1 MLDVNKLAKGDRII
15 YSEGGVK
22 RKYLVAD
29 LSYLPKW
36 VYVRGIH
43 EDGSQD
49 SFQYAWYVD
58 RMETDK
64 MEKVYEWCDWRKYT
78 CPDGGIAKYKTNRRD
93 IVFKRDGIEVSTSC
107 HDDDIFDL
115 NYGLGLCWDRWSKSQ
130 NVSADS
136 ASSTKVAPK
145 KINMNEL
152 QGQKFGDY
160 VAIKIAGKDKSR
172 HNIWECICPI
182 CGDTIYATAY
192 DLMHGRKNTVCNK
205 CKDKKEKSES
215 SQISSKYSQISSKDY
230 ETTVHIGD
238 PYPCG
243 SDSTTSKAITTTST
257 TWYSDGSIVTT
268 CSDFADDTTTTK
280 VTNTAIAK
288 DYPDFVALGDYI
300 NYREIK
306 KDLLDYP
313 VYYKIAHCIPAD
325 LTFYGDTAKRIDK
338 LFNLSYIFKANGYE
352 DSCDVGEVIF
362 ESNVFTLL
370 PNKKKFAPV
379 EDKDLE
385 YCLNDLAFLCA
396 RERIKYLAMPRICCG
411 SNKKDWNTVKTMILE
426 AFNDVYTKASETA
439 NTNEELPEEIYI
451 DFCYQ

>member
-15 YSEGGVK
+15 YTDGEVK
-22 RKYLVAD
+22 RKYLVTD

-36 VYVRGIH
+36 VYVRGIY

-49 SFQYAWYVD
+49 NFQYAWYVD

-107 HDDDIFDL
+107 HDDDIFNL
-115 NYGLGLCWDRWSKSQ
+115 NYGLGLCWDRWNDSQ
-130 NVSADS
+130 NISADS
-136 ASSTKVAPK
+136 TSSAKVAPK

-160 VAIKIAGKDKSR
+160 VAIEIAGKDKSR
-172 HNIWECICPI
+172 HNIWKCTCPN
-182 CGDTIYATAY
+182 CGDVIYATAY

-205 CKDKKEKSES
+205 CKDKKLKEQEA
-215 SQISSKYSQISSKDY
+215 SQISTKDY
-230 ETTVHIGD
+230 EFVGYLQTVD
-238 PYPCG
+238 ENE
-243 SDSTTSKAITTTST
+243 SLDKADAIAMTST
-257 TWYSDGSIVTT
+257 TWYDDGSIITT
-268 CSDFADDTTTTK
+268 CSDFTNGATTTK
-280 VTNTAIAK
+280 VTNTAIGK
-288 DYPDFVALGDYI
+288 EDPEFVAVGDYI
-300 NYREIK
+300 NYREVK

-325 LTFYGDTAKRIDK
+325 LTFYGDTANRINT
-338 LFNLSYIFKANGYE
+338 LFNLSHIFKDNGYE
-352 DSCDVGEVIF
+352 DICEAGEVIF
-362 ESNVFTLL
+362 EGNVFTLL
-370 PNKKKFAPV
+370 PNRAKFTPV

-385 YCLNDLAFLCA
+385 YCLNDLAFLCV

-411 SNKKDWNTVKTMILE
+411 RNKKDWDTVKTMILD
-426 AFNDVYTKASETA
+426 AFNNAYTKASEST
-439 NTNEELPEEIYI
+439 NTNNEEPEEIYI

>member
-1 MLDVNKLAKGDRII
+1 MLDVNKLAKGDKII
-15 YSEGGVK
+15 FTEDGVK
-22 RKYLVAD
+22 RKYLVTD

-107 HDDDIFDL
+107 HDDDIFNL
-115 NYGLGLCWDRWSKSQ
+115 NYGLGLCWDRWNNSQ
-130 NVSADS
+130 NAS
-136 ASSTKVAPK
+136 ASSTSSTRITPK
-145 KINMNEL
+145 KINVNKLE
-152 QGQKFGDY
+152 GEKFGDY
-160 VAIKIAGKDKSR
+160 VAIQIAGKDKSR
-172 HNIWECICPI
+172 HNIWQCACPN
-182 CGDTIYATAY
+182 CGDVIYATAY

-205 CKDKKEKSES
+205 CKEKKEKELES
-215 SQISSKYSQISSKDY
+215 SQISTKDY
-230 ETTVHIGD
+230 EFVGYLQAVNENESLD
-238 PYPCG
+238 EA
-243 SDSTTSKAITTTST
+243 DAIAMTST
-257 TWYSDGSIVTT
+257 TWYSDGSIITT
-268 CSDFADDTTTTK
+268 CSDFTDGATTTK
-280 VTNTAIAK
+280 VTNTAIGK
-288 DYPDFVALGDYI
+288 EDPEFVAVGDYI

-306 KDLLDYP
+306 KDLLNYP

-338 LFNLSYIFKANGYE
+338 LFSLSHIFKNIDKESYKASQIIYE
-352 DSCDVGEVIF
+352 G
-362 ESNVFTLL
+362 NVFTLL
-370 PNKKKFAPV
+370 VNEKKFAPV
-379 EDKDLE
+379 EDEDLKE
-385 YCLNDLAFLCA
+385 CLNSLAYLCLA
-396 RERIKYLAMPRICCG
+396 DHVKYLAMPRICCG
-411 SNKKDWNTVKTMILE
+411 RNKKDWNTVKTMILD
-426 AFNDVYTKASETA
+426 AFSNAYTKASEFA

>member
-1 MLDVNKLAKGDRII
+1 MLDVNKLAKGDKII
-15 YSEGGVK
+15 FTEDGVK
-22 RKYLVAD
+22 RKYLVTD

-107 HDDDIFDL
+107 HDDDIFNL
-115 NYGLGLCWDRWSKSQ
+115 NYGLGLCWDRWNNSQ
-130 NVSADS
+130 NAST
-136 ASSTKVAPK
+136 SSTSSTRITPK
-145 KINMNEL
+145 KINVNKLE
-152 QGQKFGDY
+152 GEKFGDY
-160 VAIKIAGKDKSR
+160 VAIQIAGKDKSR
-172 HNIWECICPI
+172 HNIWQCACPN
-182 CGDTIYATAY
+182 CGDVIYATAY

-205 CKDKKEKSES
+205 CKDKKLKEQEA
-215 SQISSKYSQISSKDY
+215 SQISTKDY
-230 ETTVHIGD
+230 EFVGYLQAVD
-238 PYPCG
+238 ENE
-243 SDSTTSKAITTTST
+243 SLDKADAIAMTST
-257 TWYSDGSIVTT
+257 TWYSDGSIITT
-268 CSDFADDTTTTK
+268 CSDFTDDTTTTK
-280 VTNTAIAK
+280 VTNTAISK
-288 DYPDFVALGDYI
+288 EDPEFVAVGDYI
-300 NYREIK
+300 NYREVK

-325 LTFYGDTAKRIDK
+325 LTFYGDTANRINT
-338 LFNLSYIFKANGYE
+338 LFNLSHIFKVNGYE
-352 DSCDVGEVIF
+352 DICEAGEIIF
-362 ESNVFTLL
+362 EGNVFTLL
-370 PNKKKFAPV
+370 PNKAKFTSV

-385 YCLNDLAFLCA
+385 YCLNDLAFLCV

-411 SNKKDWNTVKTMILE
+411 RNKKDWNTVKTMILD
-426 AFNDVYTKASETA
+426 AFSNAYTKASEFT

>member
-1 MLDVNKLAKGDRII
+1 MLDVNKLAKGDKII
-15 YSEGGVK
+15 FTEDGVK
-22 RKYLVAD
+22 RKYLVTD

-107 HDDDIFDL
+107 HDDDIFNL
-115 NYGLGLCWDRWSKSQ
+115 NYGLGLCWDRWNNSQ
-130 NVSADS
+130 NVSA
-136 ASSTKVAPK
+136 SSTSSTRITPK
-145 KINMNEL
+145 KINVNKLE
-152 QGQKFGDY
+152 GEKFGDY
-160 VAIKIAGKDKSR
+160 VAIEIAGKDKSR
-172 HNIWECICPI
+172 HNIWKCACPI

-192 DLMHGRKNTVCNK
+192 DLMHKRKNTVCNK
-205 CKDKKEKSES
+205 CKEKKEKELES
-215 SQISSKYSQISSKDY
+215 SQTSTDVKNY
-230 ETTVHIGD
+230 EFVGYLQAVNENESLD
-238 PYPCG
+238 EA
-243 SDSTTSKAITTTST
+243 DAIAMTST
-257 TWYSDGSIVTT
+257 TWYSDGSIITT
-268 CSDFADDTTTTK
+268 CSDFTDGATTTK
-280 VTNTAIAK
+280 VTNTAIGK
-288 DYPDFVALGDYI
+288 EDPEFVAVGDYI

-306 KDLLDYP
+306 KDLLNYP

-338 LFNLSYIFKANGYE
+338 LFSLSHIFKNIDKESYKASQIIYE
-352 DSCDVGEVIF
+352 G
-362 ESNVFTLL
+362 NVFTLL
-370 PNKKKFAPV
+370 VNEKKFAPV
-379 EDKDLE
+379 EDEDLKE
-385 YCLNDLAFLCA
+385 CLNSLAYLCLA
-396 RERIKYLAMPRICCG
+396 DHVKYLAMPRICCG
-411 SNKKDWNTVKTMILE
+411 SNKKDWNTVKTMILD
-426 AFNDVYTKASETA
+426 AFSNAYTKASEFA

>member
-1 MLDVNKLAKGDRII
+1 MLDVNKLAKGDKII
-15 YSEGGVK
+15 FTEDGVK

-78 CPDGGIAKYKTNRRD
+78 CPDGGIEKYKTNRRD

-107 HDDDIFDL
+107 HDDDIFNL
-115 NYGLGLCWDRWSKSQ
+115 NYGLGLCWDRWNNSQ
-130 NVSADS
+130 NAS
-136 ASSTKVAPK
+136 ASSTSSTRITPK
-145 KINMNEL
+145 KINVNKLE
-152 QGQKFGDY
+152 GEKFGDY
-160 VAIKIAGKDKSR
+160 VAIEIAGKDKSR
-172 HNIWECICPI
+172 HNIWKCACPI

-192 DLMHGRKNTVCNK
+192 DLMHKRKNTVCNK
-205 CKDKKEKSES
+205 CKEKKEKELES
-215 SQISSKYSQISSKDY
+215 SQTSTKDY
-230 ETTVHIGD
+230 EFVGYLQAVNENESLD
-238 PYPCG
+238 EA
-243 SDSTTSKAITTTST
+243 DAIAMTST
-257 TWYSDGSIVTT
+257 TWYSDGSIITT
-268 CSDFADDTTTTK
+268 CNDFTDGATTTK
-280 VTNTAIAK
+280 VTNTAIGK
-288 DYPDFVALGDYI
+288 EDPEFVAVGDYI

-306 KDLLDYP
+306 KDLLNYP

-338 LFNLSYIFKANGYE
+338 LFSLSHIFKNIDKESCKASQIIYE
-352 DSCDVGEVIF
+352 G
-362 ESNVFTLL
+362 NVFTLL
-370 PNKKKFAPV
+370 VNEKKFAPV
-379 EDKDLE
+379 EDEDLKE
-385 YCLNDLAFLCA
+385 CLNSLAYLCLA
-396 RERIKYLAMPRICCG
+396 DHVKYLAMPKICCG
-411 SNKKDWNTVKTMILE
+411 RNKKDWNTVKTMILD
-426 AFNDVYTKASETA
+426 AFSNAYTKASEFA

>member
-230 ETTVHIGD
+230 ENTVHIGD

-280 VTNTAIAK
+280 VTNTAIGK
-288 DYPDFVALGDYI
+288 EDPEFVAVGDYI

-306 KDLLDYP
+306 KDLLNYP

-338 LFNLSYIFKANGYE
+338 LFSLSHIFKNIDKESYKASQIIYE
-352 DSCDVGEVIF
+352 G
-362 ESNVFTLL
+362 NVFTLL
-370 PNKKKFAPV
+370 VNEKKFAPV
-379 EDKDLE
+379 EDEDLKE
-385 YCLNDLAFLCA
+385 CLNSLAYLCLA
-396 RERIKYLAMPRICCG
+396 DHVKYLAMPRICCG
-411 SNKKDWNTVKTMILE
+411 RNKKDWNTVKTMILD
-426 AFNDVYTKASETA
+426 AFSNAYTKASEFA

>member
-1 MLDVNKLAKGDRII
+1 MLDVNKLAKGDKII
-15 YSEGGVK
+15 FTEDGVK
-22 RKYLVAD
+22 RKYLVTD

-107 HDDDIFDL
+107 HDDDIFNL
-115 NYGLGLCWDRWSKSQ
+115 NYGLGLCWDRWNNSQ
-130 NVSADS
+130 NAS
-136 ASSTKVAPK
+136 ASSTSSTRITPK
-145 KINMNEL
+145 KINVNKLE
-152 QGQKFGDY
+152 GEKFGDY
-160 VAIKIAGKDKSR
+160 VAIQIAGKDKSR
-172 HNIWECICPI
+172 HNIWQCACPN
-182 CGDTIYATAY
+182 CGDVIYATAY

-205 CKDKKEKSES
+205 CKDKKLKEQEA
-215 SQISSKYSQISSKDY
+215 SQISTKDY
-230 ETTVHIGD
+230 EFVGYLQAVD
-238 PYPCG
+238 ENE
-243 SDSTTSKAITTTST
+243 SLDKADAIAMTST
-257 TWYSDGSIVTT
+257 TWYSDGSIITT
-268 CSDFADDTTTTK
+268 CSDFTDDTTTTK
-280 VTNTAIAK
+280 VTNTAISK
-288 DYPDFVALGDYI
+288 EDPEFVSVGDYI
-300 NYREIK
+300 NYREVK

-379 EDKDLE
+379 ENKDLE

>member
-1 MLDVNKLAKGDRII
+1 MLDVNKLAKGDKII
-15 YSEGGVK
+15 FTEDGVK
-22 RKYLVAD
+22 RKYLVTD

-107 HDDDIFDL
+107 HDDDIFNL
-115 NYGLGLCWDRWSKSQ
+115 NYGLGLCWDRWNNSQ
-130 NVSADS
+130 NAS
-136 ASSTKVAPK
+136 ASSTSSTRITPK
-145 KINMNEL
+145 KINVNKLE
-152 QGQKFGDY
+152 GEKFGDY
-160 VAIKIAGKDKSR
+160 VAIQIAGKDKSR
-172 HNIWECICPI
+172 HNIWQCACPN
-182 CGDTIYATAY
+182 CGDVIYATAY

-205 CKDKKEKSES
+205 CKDKKLKEQEA
-215 SQISSKYSQISSKDY
+215 SQISTKDY
-230 ETTVHIGD
+230 EFVGYLQAVD
-238 PYPCG
+238 ENE
-243 SDSTTSKAITTTST
+243 SLDKADAIAMTST
-257 TWYSDGSIVTT
+257 TWYSDGSIITT
-268 CSDFADDTTTTK
+268 CSDFTDDTTTTK
-280 VTNTAIAK
+280 VTNTAISK
-288 DYPDFVALGDYI
+288 EDPEFVAVGDYI
-300 NYREIK
+300 NYREVK

-325 LTFYGDTAKRIDK
+325 LTFYGDTANRINT
-338 LFNLSYIFKANGYE
+338 LFNLSHIFKVNGYE
-352 DSCDVGEVIF
+352 DICEAGEIIF
-362 ESNVFTLL
+362 EGNVFTLL
-370 PNKKKFAPV
+370 PNKAKFTSV

-385 YCLNDLAFLCA
+385 YCLNDLAFLCV

-411 SNKKDWNTVKTMILE
+411 RNKKDWDTVKTMILD
-426 AFNDVYTKASETA
+426 AFNKAYTKASEFA
-439 NTNEELPEEIYI
+439 NPHNEEPEEIYI

>member
-1 MLDVNKLAKGDRII
+1 MLDVNKLAKGDKII
-15 YSEGGVK
+15 FTEDGVK
-22 RKYLVAD
+22 RKYLVTD

-107 HDDDIFDL
+107 HDDDIFNL
-115 NYGLGLCWDRWSKSQ
+115 NYGLGLCWDRWNNSQ
-130 NVSADS
+130 NAS
-136 ASSTKVAPK
+136 ASSTSSARITPK
-145 KINMNEL
+145 KINVNKLE
-152 QGQKFGDY
+152 GEKFGDY
-160 VAIKIAGKDKSR
+160 VAIEIAGKDNSR
-172 HNIWECICPI
+172 HNIWKCVCPI

-192 DLMHGRKNTVCNK
+192 DLMHKRKNTVCNK
-205 CKDKKEKSES
+205 CKEKKEKELES
-215 SQISSKYSQISSKDY
+215 SQISTKDY
-230 ETTVHIGD
+230 EFVGYLQAVD
-238 PYPCG
+238 ENE
-243 SDSTTSKAITTTST
+243 SLDKADAIAMTST
-257 TWYSDGSIVTT
+257 TWYSDGSIITT
-268 CSDFADDTTTTK
+268 CSDFTDDTTTTK
-280 VTNTAIAK
+280 VTNTAISK
-288 DYPDFVALGDYI
+288 EDPEFVAVGDYI
-300 NYREIK
+300 NYREVK

-325 LTFYGDTAKRIDK
+325 LTFYGDTANRINT
-338 LFNLSYIFKANGYE
+338 LFNLSHIFKVNGYE
-352 DSCDVGEVIF
+352 DICEAGEIIF
-362 ESNVFTLL
+362 EGNVFTLL
-370 PNKKKFAPV
+370 PNRAKFTPV

-385 YCLNDLAFLCA
+385 YCLNDLAFLCV

-411 SNKKDWNTVKTMILE
+411 RNKKDWNTVKTMILD
-426 AFNDVYTKASETA
+426 AFSNAYTKASEFA

>member
-1 MLDVNKLAKGDRII
+1 MLDVNKLAKGDKII
-15 YSEGGVK
+15 FTEDGVK
-22 RKYLVAD
+22 RKYLVTD

-107 HDDDIFDL
+107 HDDDIFNL
-115 NYGLGLCWDRWSKSQ
+115 NYGLGLCWDRWNDSQ
-130 NVSADS
+130 NISADS
-136 ASSTKVAPK
+136 TSSAKVAPK

-160 VAIKIAGKDKSR
+160 VAIEIAGKDKSR
-172 HNIWECICPI
+172 HNIWKCACQN
-182 CGDTIYATAY
+182 CGDIIYATAY
-192 DLMHGRKNTVCNK
+192 DLMHKRKNTICNK
-205 CKDKKEKSES
+205 CKEKKEKELASQASTDVKNYES
-215 SQISSKYSQISSKDY
+215 VGYLK
-230 ETTVHIGD
+230 TVD
-238 PYPCG
+238 ENECCDK
-243 SDSTTSKAITTTST
+243 SDAIAMTST
-257 TWYSDGSIVTT
+257 TWYDDGSIITT
-268 CSDFADDTTTTK
+268 CSDFTNGATTTK
-280 VTNTAIAK
+280 VTNTAIGK
-288 DYPDFVALGDYI
+288 EDPEFVTVGDYI
-300 NYREIK
+300 NYREVK

-325 LTFYGDTAKRIDK
+325 LTFYGDTANRINT
-338 LFNLSYIFKANGYE
+338 LFNLSHIFKVNGYE
-352 DSCDVGEVIF
+352 DICEAGEVIF
-362 ESNVFTLL
+362 EGNVFTLL
-370 PNKKKFAPV
+370 PNRAKFTPV

-385 YCLNDLAFLCA
+385 YCLNDLAFLCV

-411 SNKKDWNTVKTMILE
+411 RNKKDWDTVKTMILD
-426 AFNDVYTKASETA
+426 AFNNAYIKASESA
-439 NTNEELPEEIYI
+439 NPHDEEPEEIYI